1 MLKCPTCGHS
11 LARLADPCLHCVPQV
26 GRAGASVDLAA
37 AAIAPTSLTLPAE
50 LRVPEAPAAA
60 AQPQPAPLLR
70 PQVATVA
77 GRALRPG
84 PVAVQ
89 PATAA
94 DAGEGARAPATPE
107 PGRAPMLSA
116 TVKALAAGLA
126 LLVLVVCVS
135 VLRHRDP
142 VPAMPGGAA
151 AGAASAEIAASAV
164 APDTAGA
171 PTATAPGAAV
181 PLRSTASSSAAPSVT
196 TARLKPRTPT
206 VAHDAIASSGVSP
219 PPPVAATT
227 AAASP
232 RPLAE
237 PVPQAAP
244 EPVVADPRE
253 ACSKRGFIAAALCI
267 NERCAQPRYAGHAEC
282 VKLRKAAEDA
292 ELALQRGG

>member
-1 MLKCPTCGHS
+1 M
-11 LARLADPCLHCVPQV
+11 
-26 GRAGASVDLAA
+26 
-37 AAIAPTSLTLPAE
+37 
-50 LRVPEAPAAA
+50 
-60 AQPQPAPLLR
+60 
-70 PQVATVA
+70 
-77 GRALRPG
+77 
-84 PVAVQ
+84 
-89 PATAA
+89 
-94 DAGEGARAPATPE
+94 
-107 PGRAPMLSA
+107 
-116 TVKALAAGLA
+116 
-126 LLVLVVCVS
+126 
-135 VLRHRDP
+135 
-142 VPAMPGGAA
+142 
-151 AGAASAEIAASAV
+151 
-164 APDTAGA
+164 
-171 PTATAPGAAV
+171 

-219 PPPVAATT
+219 PPPPPVAATT
-227 AAASP
+227 AAASL